1 MNTIPSSTSAPDES
15 STLRRVTL
23 AAMVGNTVETYDYA
37 VYGFLATVLAQL
49 FFPHAQPGTALLSTF
64 AVFGAAFVVRPL
76 GSLVFG
82 PLADRIGRR
91 NTLLITV
98 ALMAVATPL
107 IGALPTAASIGI
119 AAPLLLVV
127 LRLLQGLSAAGEYC
141 TAVIY
146 AAEFSPEPVRG
157 RMTSRVQIGSVMGLF
172 IAALVVLALN
182 TALSTEQIL
191 AWGWRIPFLIALPLG
206 LVGLYLR
213 SKLGETP
220 EFEALEERGDT
231 AEAPT
236 REAFARHW
244 PLIGLIFLIGSL
256 HMIGFYM
263 VYTYVQTYI
272 IGLGFSRL
280 QATLVTVGTLAAG
293 IVLIVI
299 GGHLADRWGRWRPLF
314 ALSIVVLVASYP
326 LFTALS
332 QADNIAVV
340 FLWALLLSAGPALYS
355 AIAPVTY
362 VEVLP
367 AHVRGTLF
375 SVGYGLV
382 AAILGG
388 SALYLG
394 QLLVNIT
401 GNPNAPAFLLMFGAT
416 LSAVSALW
424 VRTRLSVEPPTMRP
438 DLILDDQVGTG
449 EASVAALG
457 KQKTSIEGRDYA

>member
-1 MNTIPSSTSAPDES
+1 MKTHPTSTLAPDEA

-37 VYGFLATVLAQL
+37 VYGFLATVLARL

-64 AVFGAAFVVRPL
+64 AVFGAAFVIRPL
-76 GSLVFG
+76 GSFVFG

-91 NTLLITV
+91 KTLMITV
-98 ALMAVATPL
+98 LLMAVATPL

-119 AAPLLLVV
+119 AAPILLVI

-146 AAEFSPEPVRG
+146 AAEFSPQPMRG
-157 RMTSRVQIGSVMGLF
+157 RMTSRVQVGSILGLF
-172 IAALVVLALN
+172 IAAVVVLALN
-182 TALSTEQIL
+182 AALSTEQIL

-206 LVGLYLR
+206 LIGLYLR

-220 EFEALEERGDT
+220 EFEALENSGETT
-231 AEAPT
+231 AAPT
-236 REAFARHW
+236 REAFTRHW
-244 PLIGLIFLIGSL
+244 PLIILIFLIGSL

-263 VYTYVQTYI
+263 VYTYTQTYI

-280 QATLVTVGTLAAG
+280 QATLVTVGTLAIG
-293 IVLIVI
+293 IALIVV

-314 ALSIVVLVASYP
+314 VISLIVLVASYP
-326 LFTALS
+326 LFSALS
-332 QADNIAVV
+332 HAESIGLV
-340 FLWALLLSAGPALYS
+340 FVWALLLSTGPALYS

-367 AHVRGTLF
+367 AHVRGTVF
-375 SVGYGLV
+375 AVGYGLV

-394 QLLVNIT
+394 QLLVNVT
-401 GNPNAPAFLLMFGAT
+401 GNANAPAFLLMFGAA
-416 LSAVSALW
+416 LSAIAALW
-424 VRTRLSVEPPTMRP
+424 VRKRLEVEPPTMRT
-438 DLILDDQVGTG
+438 DLNIDDNGI
-449 EASVAALG
+449 AA
-457 KQKTSIEGRDYA
+457 TSH

>member
-1 MNTIPSSTSAPDES
+1 VNTPPAISSAPVDS
-15 STLRRVTL
+15 RTLRKVTL
-23 AAMVGNTVETYDYA
+23 ATMIGNTVETYDYA

-76 GSLVFG
+76 GSFVFG

-91 NTLLITV
+91 KTLIVTV
-98 ALMAVATPL
+98 LLMAAATPL
-107 IGALPTAASIGI
+107 IGLLPTAASIGI
-119 AAPLLLVV
+119 AAPILLVV
-127 LRLLQGLSAAGEYC
+127 LRLLQGLAAAGEYC

-146 AAEFSPEPVRG
+146 AAEFSPGPVRG
-157 RMTSRVQIGSVMGLF
+157 RMTSRVQVGSVMGLF
-172 IAALVVLALN
+172 VAALVVLALN
-182 TALSTEQIL
+182 TVLSTEQIL
-191 AWGWRIPFLIALPLG
+191 DWGWRIPFLIALPLG
-206 LVGLYLR
+206 LIGLYLR

-220 EFEALEERGDT
+220 QFEALEATGET
-231 AEAPT
+231 VNAPT

-244 PLIGLIFLIGSL
+244 TLIALIFLIGSL

-263 VYTYVQTYI
+263 VYTYSQTYI

-293 IVLIVI
+293 IGLVLV

-314 ALSIVVLVASYP
+314 VLSILVLVASYP

-332 QADNIAVV
+332 HAGNIVMV
-340 FLWALLLSAGPALYS
+340 FLWALLLSTGPALYS

-367 AHVRGTLF
+367 AHVRGTVF
-375 SVGYGLV
+375 AVGYGLV

-394 QLLVNIT
+394 QLLVNLT
-401 GNPNAPAFLLMFGAT
+401 GNAKAPAFLLMFGAV
-416 LSAVSALW
+416 LSAVAALW
-424 VRTRLSVEPPTMRP
+424 VRKRLATEPPTTGT
-438 DLILDDQVGTG
+438 DLVVNDHAITP
-449 EASVAALG
+449 AP
-457 KQKTSIEGRDYA
+457 R